1 MASLVTLLFSCGS
14 APIEGSDPP
23 AEVANPDQLAAVA
36 TAGLRGEDAIV
47 LGSTPRNLLVISLD
61 TTRRDRVG
69 FFNRD
74 LDATPNLDAA
84 FADGVILADH
94 RSCSNWTAPSTY
106 CAQSGNFHLEQDV
119 WLTSGAEAYRD
130 RRVDWPARDLPTLAS
145 ILRDA
150 GFSTHLVTTNAY
162 FSSRYNGNGFGFDH
176 VVQRFWQNADTAID
190 AATTES
196 ESLGDDGNPW
206 YMHIHF
212 FDPHESY
219 EASQVYWTDPRMDC
233 PWGVRSLDVQARLEA
248 GPTWFRLDEAD
259 QELARDCLYNIYEG
273 DLRYWDEKFGDM
285 WADFESRGLLDD
297 TLVVFWTD
305 HGQSFGEHD
314 DKFNHGVTLYD
325 TENRSTAAF
334 WAHDIEPLRWT
345 GPTTH
350 QDLAPTILRA
360 LKVRPGDFSGTVV
373 GHAPYNR
380 VRIAFNYLQ
389 GYSIPIIS
397 AIKVDK
403 KLMYWWDG
411 TKRFYDL
418 AADPDEE
425 NDIYDASDADVID
438 LWDSLQPVIE
448 HTQEV
453 WPGLKP
459 QSVGP

>member
-14 APIEGSDPP
+14 ALIEGPDPAP
-23 AEVANPDQLAAVA
+23 EVGDPDVLAALPA
-36 TAGLRGEDAIV
+36 AGRGEDAVV
-47 LGSTPRNLLVISLD
+47 LGSTPKNLLVISLD

-69 FFNRD
+69 FFNEEV
-74 LDATPNLDAA
+74 DATPNLDAA

-119 WLTSGAEAYRD
+119 WLTSFDEGSSD
-130 RRVDWPARDLPTLAS
+130 RHVDWPASDLPTLAS
-145 ILRDA
+145 ILSDA
-150 GFSTHLVTTNAY
+150 GFDTTLVTTNAY
-162 FSSRYNGNGFGFDH
+162 FANAHNGNAYGFDRL
-176 VVQRFWQNADTAID
+176 VPRFWQGADD
-190 AATTES
+190 ALDAVEHAS
-196 ESLGDDGNPW
+196 ADLGADGNPW
-206 YMHIHF
+206 YFHVHF

-219 EASQVYWTDPRMDC
+219 EAPRAYWTDPRMEC
-233 PWGVRSLDVQARLEA
+233 PWGVGSLDVQSRLEA

-259 QELARDCLYNIYEG
+259 QELARECLLNIYEG
-273 DLRYWDEKFGDM
+273 DLRYWDEKFGEM
-285 WADFESRGLLDD
+285 WADFQDRGLLDD

-350 QDLAPTILRA
+350 QDLVPTILHA
-360 LKVRPGDFSGTVV
+360 LKVPPGDHSGTVV
-373 GHAPYNR
+373 GHARYDR
-380 VRIAFNYLQ
+380 VRIAFNYLE
-389 GYSIPIIS
+389 GYSVPIIS
-397 AIKVDK
+397 AVKVDK

-418 AADPDEE
+418 ATDPDEQD
-425 NDIYDASDADVID
+425 DIYDASDPDVIA
-438 LWDSLQPVIE
+438 LWEELQPVIE

-453 WPGLKP
+453 WPGLRP
-459 QSVGP
+459 RDVGP